1 VIDSNGIVMNQ
12 DSMLTADEY
21 FEGAKYTAPAKPA
34 LKTEKVRLDLN
45 PPEAMFGMAQA
56 FEDGAKKRSEH
67 NWEVGPDS
75 HTWSFQDRLRAIEG
89 HALRLR
95 MGEDTDPV
103 SGLHHAAHI
112 MANGAMLYTASL
124 KKLGNDDRLIKPKK
138 PTLEEL
144 VAAMPPFDEDSYVG
158 D

>member
-1 VIDSNGIVMNQ
+1 MNQ

-21 FEGAKYTAPAKPA
+21 FEGGIAEYKYTAPAKPA

-95 MGEDTDPV
+95 MGEDIDPV

-124 KKLGNDDRLIKPKK
+124 KKLGNDDRLIKP
-138 PTLEEL
+138 
-144 VAAMPPFDEDSYVG
+144 FDEESYVG